1 MRIRTWIA
9 AAAAA
14 LAVISTGAQGQTKSG
29 LGGMSASSYK
39 NINVSSIPESKIK
52 EYAQKAEASGM
63 GLSDVIALAQSKG
76 ASTMQLSQ
84 LKIRLSRYLKDEKS
98 ASTAGTGLEAGAQT
112 ATLSTREL
120 PEDRPQLADTAVF
133 GYSMFNRSG
142 LTFEPTQSLA
152 IGDAYTIGAG
162 DQIAIDIYGATD
174 QTYELMVGTDG
185 TIVVPMVGPIRVGG
199 MTVAD
204 ARNTVVAK
212 LRRIHSDLGGG
223 SKANL
228 RVTSASPVT
237 VSVMGEAHN
246 PGTFTV
252 SSASTLFNVLYLSG
266 GPSID
271 GSYRDIQLIRGGRI
285 IAHLDVYDFLLN
297 GKNDVNPSLA
307 NGDIVMIPTYA
318 KRIEVKGEFKRNGL
332 FEAKEGETVADII
345 RYAGGF
351 TPAAQSDHIG
361 VYRIGKYT
369 TEYKDV
375 TDPGAELL
383 CNGDKIE
390 CGAKNTD
397 RVDNTVKIEGAVF
410 APGIFEY
417 SEGLTLKELIEKAGG
432 LTENAFL
439 SRGVI
444 TRYKED
450 YTLESVN
457 FNVLDASNG
466 SADVSIKANDVVTI
480 ASIDDMREKPEV
492 AIYGNVANEGKYDYR
507 ENLTLGDLIVLA
519 GGMKEYTALPN
530 VEIVRRVDS
539 KDLDDSSKDTRTMET
554 VSITP
559 DLSLDGEGNNF
570 KLEPFDAVYIRQYAA
585 AAKDISVYVDG
596 EVWTPGLYALS
607 KAGTRVSELMSR
619 CGGFSVN
626 ADRSGA
632 RLYRR
637 LTMSDEER
645 EIRLRLSALK
655 GDTATY
661 YLKNKVEQYEFV
673 SFDLEKALSNP
684 NSDDDLILCDGD
696 RIEIPQ
702 KSQTVRVTGIVQN
715 PMNMKWVDGMRA
727 DDYIDAVGGFAANA
741 FKRKT
746 YVVNPNGESKRVR
759 HFLFV
764 RRYPEVKP
772 GSEIVVPA
780 RPERNISTLTTFVG
794 LGSTLVS
801 IAIAVVALTK

>member
-63 GLSDVIALAQSKG
+63 GLSDVIALAKSKG
-76 ASTMQLSQ
+76 ASEMQLSQ
-84 LKIRLSRYLKDEKS
+84 LKIRLSRYLKDENT
-98 ASTAGTGLEAGAQT
+98 STANTSQESGIQT

-120 PEDRPQLADTAVF
+120 PEATPQLADTAVF

-152 IGDAYTIGAG
+152 IGEAYTIGAG

-174 QTYELMVGTDG
+174 QTYELTVGTDG

-237 VSVMGEAHN
+237 VSVMGEAHT

-266 GPSID
+266 GPNIN

-285 IAHLDVYDFLLN
+285 IAHLDIYDFLLN

-307 NGDIVMIPTYA
+307 NGDMVMIPTYA
-318 KRIEVKGEFKRNGL
+318 KRIKVTGEFKRNGL

-375 TDPGAELL
+375 TDPAAEPL
-383 CNGDKIE
+383 CNGDRIE
-390 CGAKNTD
+390 CGAKDTA

-410 APGIFEY
+410 APGVFEY

-444 TRYKED
+444 TRYKDD
-450 YTLESVN
+450 YTLEAVN

-466 SADVSIKANDVVTI
+466 SADVSLKSNDVVTI
-480 ASIDDMREKPEV
+480 ASIDDMREKPV
-492 AIYGNVANEGKYDYR
+492 VSIYGNVANEGSYDYR
-507 ENLTLGDLIVLA
+507 DNLTLGDLIVLA
-519 GGMKEYTALPN
+519 GGMGEYTALPN
-530 VEIVRRVDS
+530 VEIVRRVATE
-539 KDLDDSSKDTRTMET
+539 DLDDSSKETRTMTT

-585 AAKDISVYVDG
+585 AAKDISVTVDG
-596 EVWTPGLYALS
+596 AVWTPGLYALS
-607 KAGTRVSELMSR
+607 KTGTRVSELISR
-619 CGGFSVN
+619 CGGFSVD
-626 ADRSGA
+626 ADRQGA
-632 RLYRR
+632 RLFRR

-645 EIRLRLSALK
+645 EVRLRLSALK
-655 GDTATY
+655 GDTATF
-661 YLKNKVEQYEFV
+661 YLKNNVEQYEFV
-673 SFDLEKALSNP
+673 SFDLEKALANP
-684 NSDDDLILCDGD
+684 YSDDDLILQDGD
-696 RIEIPQ
+696 RIEIPE
-702 KSQTVRVTGIVQN
+702 KSQTVRVAGLVQN
-715 PMNMKWVDGMRA
+715 PMNVKWAEGKRA
-727 DDYIDAVGGFAANA
+727 KHYIDAVGGFAANA

-746 YVVNPNGESKRVR
+746 YVVYPNGESKRVR

-764 RRYPEVKP
+764 RIYPKVMPGAEV
-772 GSEIVVPA
+772 IVPVK
-780 RPERNISTLTTFVG
+780 PERNISTMTTFVG

>member
-1 MRIRTWIA
+1 MRIRTLIA
-9 AAAAA
+9 ATMVAIA
-14 LAVISTGAQGQTKSG
+14 LAPTGTQGQTKSG
-29 LGGMSASSYK
+29 LGGISASSYK
-39 NINVSSIPESKIK
+39 NINISSIPESKIK

-63 GLSDVIALAQSKG
+63 GLSDVLKLAKSKG
-76 ASTMQLSQ
+76 ANDMQLNQ
-84 LKIRLSRYLKDEKS
+84 LKMRLSRYLKDDKNS
-98 ASTAGTGLEAGAQT
+98 SSSTKLQAANEQT
-112 ATLSTREL
+112 ALSTRDL
-120 PEDRPQLADTAVF
+120 PEATPQPADTAVF

-174 QTYELMVGTDG
+174 QTYELTVGTDG

-237 VSVMGEAHN
+237 VSVMGEAHI

-266 GPSID
+266 GPNIN

-285 IAHLDVYDFLLN
+285 IAHLDIYDFLLN

-307 NGDIVMIPTYA
+307 NGDMVMIPTYA
-318 KRIEVKGEFKRNGL
+318 KRIKVTGEFKRNGL

-375 TDPGAELL
+375 TDPAAEPL
-383 CNGDKIE
+383 CNGDRIE
-390 CGAKNTD
+390 CGAKDTA
-397 RVDNTVKIEGAVF
+397 RVDNSVKIEGAVF
-410 APGIFEY
+410 APGVFEY
-417 SEGLTLKELIEKAGG
+417 SEGLTLKDLIEKAGG

-444 TRYKED
+444 TRYKDD
-450 YTLESVN
+450 YTLEAVN

-466 SADVSIKANDVVTI
+466 SADVSLKSNDVVTI
-480 ASIDDMREKPEV
+480 ASIDDMREKPV
-492 AIYGNVANEGKYDYR
+492 VSIYGNVANEGTYDYR
-507 ENLTLGDLIVLA
+507 DNLTLGDLIVLA
-519 GGMKEYTALPN
+519 GGMGEYTALPN
-530 VEIVRRVDS
+530 VEIVRRVASD
-539 KDLDDSSKDTRTMET
+539 DLTDPSKDTRTMTT

-559 DLSLDGEGNNF
+559 DLSLDGAGNNF
-570 KLEPFDAVYIRQYAA
+570 KLEPFDAVYVRQYAA
-585 AAKDISVYVDG
+585 AAKDITVYVDG
-596 EVWTPGLYALS
+596 AVWTPGLYALN
-607 KAGTRVSELMSR
+607 KTDMRVSEIMGR
-619 CGGFSVN
+619 CGGFTAN
-626 ADRSGA
+626 ANQQGA
-632 RLYRR
+632 RLLRR
-637 LTMSDEER
+637 LKMSDEER

-661 YLKNKVEQYEFV
+661 YLRNNVEPYEFV
-673 SFDLEKALSNP
+673 AFDLEKALANP
-684 NSDDDLILCDGD
+684 YSDDDLILHNGD
-696 RIEIPQ
+696 RIEIPER
-702 KSQTVRVTGIVQN
+702 SQTVRVAGLVQN
-715 PMNMKWVDGMRA
+715 PMNVKWAEEKRVNH
-727 DDYIDAVGGFAANA
+727 YIDAVGGFAANA

-746 YVVNPNGESKRVR
+746 YVVYPNGESERVR

-764 RRYPEVKP
+764 RIYPKVKP
-772 GSEIVVPA
+772 GSEVIVPVK
-780 RPERNISTLTTFVG
+780 PERNLSTMTTFVG

>member
-1 MRIRTWIA
+1 MRIRMWIA

-14 LAVISTGAQGQTKSG
+14 LAVISTGAQGQN
-29 LGGMSASSYK
+29 LNGMSASSYK
-39 NINVSSIPESKIK
+39 NVNVSTIPESKIK
-52 EYAQKAEASGM
+52 EYAKKAEASGM
-63 GLSDVIALAQSKG
+63 GLSDVISLAKSKG
-76 ASTMQLSQ
+76 ASDMQLKQ
-84 LKIRLSRYLKDEKS
+84 LQMRLSRYLKDNK
-98 ASTAGTGLEAGAQT
+98 AVQTGNDQVGYVRT
-112 ATLSTREL
+112 ATLSTREIPKSAPL
-120 PEDRPQLADTAVF
+120 PADTAVF

-142 LTFEPTQSLA
+142 LTFEPTQNLA
-152 IGDAYTIGAG
+152 IGDTYTIGAG

-174 QTYELMVGTDG
+174 QTYELTVSTDG
-185 TIVVPMVGPIRVGG
+185 TILVPMVGPIRVGG

-237 VSVMGEAHN
+237 VSVMGEAHS

-266 GPSID
+266 GPNIN

-285 IAHLDVYDFLLN
+285 IAHLDIYDFLLN

-318 KRIEVKGEFKRNGL
+318 KRITVTGEFKRNGL

-351 TPAAQSDHIG
+351 KPAAMTDHIG

-375 TDPGAELL
+375 TDPAAEQL
-383 CNGDKIE
+383 CNGDRIN
-390 CGAKNTD
+390 CGAKNTA
-397 RVDNTVKIEGAVF
+397 RVDNSVKIEGAVF
-410 APGIFEY
+410 APGMFEY
-417 SEGLTLKELIEKAGG
+417 SEGLTLKGLIEKAGG

-466 SADVSIKANDVVTI
+466 SADMSLKANDVVTI

-492 AIYGNVANEGKYDYR
+492 SIFGNVANEGRYEYR

-519 GGMKEYTALPN
+519 GGMREYTALPS
-530 VEIVRRVDS
+530 VEIVRRVAS
-539 KDLDDSSKDTRTMET
+539 SDLSSASEETRTMTT
-554 VSITP
+554 VAITP
-559 DLSLDGEGNNF
+559 DLSLTGDGNNF

-585 AAKDISVYVDG
+585 AATDVSVYVSG
-596 EVWTPGLYALS
+596 AVWTPGLYALP
-607 KAGTRVSELMSR
+607 KTGTRVSELMKR
-619 CGGFSVN
+619 CGGFA
-626 ADRSGA
+626 ADADQGGA
-632 RLYRR
+632 RLFRR
-637 LTMSDEER
+637 QKISDEER
-645 EIRLRLSALK
+645 QIRLRQCALK
-655 GDTATY
+655 GDTATF
-661 YLKNKVEQYEFV
+661 YLRSGLTPYEFV
-673 SFDLEKALSNP
+673 SLDLEKALANP
-684 NSDDDLILCDGD
+684 YSDYDIILQDND
-696 RIEIPQ
+696 MIEIPE
-702 KSQTVRVTGIVQN
+702 KSQTVKVSGLVQN
-715 PMNMKWVDGMRA
+715 PMSVKWEEGMRA
-727 DDYIDAVGGFAANA
+727 DDYIGAVGGFAANA

-746 YVVNPNGESKRVR
+746 YVVYPNGESKRVR

-772 GSEIVVPA
+772 GAEVIVPVK
-780 RPERNISTLTTFVG
+780 PERNLSTMTTFVG

-801 IAIAVVALTK
+801 IAIAIVALTK

>member
-1 MRIRTWIA
+1 MRIRTLIA
-9 AAAAA
+9 VTMAAF
-14 LAVISTGAQGQTKSG
+14 AVASTGVQGQTKSG
-29 LGGMSASSYK
+29 LGGISGSSYK
-39 NINVSSIPESKIK
+39 NVNISSIPESKIK
-52 EYAQKAEASGM
+52 EYARKAEASGM
-63 GLSDVIALAQSKG
+63 RLSDVIALAKSKG
-76 ASTMQLSQ
+76 ASEMQLNQ
-84 LKIRLSRYLKDEKS
+84 LKTRLSRYLKDEKS
-98 ASTAGTGLEAGAQT
+98 TTTATSQETYAQT
-112 ATLSTREL
+112 ALSTRDL
-120 PEDRPQLADTAVF
+120 PAATPLLADTAVF
-133 GYSMFNRSG
+133 GYYMFNRSG

-174 QTYELMVGTDG
+174 QTYELTVGTDG

-237 VSVMGEAHN
+237 VSVMGEAHT

-266 GPSID
+266 GPNIN

-318 KRIEVKGEFKRNGL
+318 KRIKVTGEFKRNGL
-332 FEAKEGETVADII
+332 FEAKEGETVADIV

-375 TDPGAELL
+375 TDPAAELL
-383 CNGDKIE
+383 CNGDRIE
-390 CGAKNTD
+390 CGAKDTA
-397 RVDNTVKIEGAVF
+397 RVDNSVKIEGAVF
-410 APGIFEY
+410 APGVFEY
-417 SEGLTLKELIEKAGG
+417 TEGLTLKGLIEKAGG

-444 TRYKED
+444 TRYKDD
-450 YTLESVN
+450 YTLEAVN

-466 SADVSIKANDVVTI
+466 SADVNLKSNDVVTI
-480 ASIDDMREKPEV
+480 ASIDDMREKPV
-492 AIYGNVANEGKYDYR
+492 VSIYGNVANEGSYDYCD
-507 ENLTLGDLIVLA
+507 NLTLGDLIVLA
-519 GGMKEYTALPN
+519 GGMGEYTALPN
-530 VEIVRRVDS
+530 VEIVRRVATE
-539 KDLDDSSKDTRTMET
+539 DLDDSSKETRTMAT

-585 AAKDISVYVDG
+585 AAKDISVTVDG
-596 EVWTPGLYALS
+596 AVWTPGLYALS
-607 KAGTRVSELMSR
+607 KTGTRVSELMSR
-619 CGGFSVN
+619 CGGFSVD
-626 ADRSGA
+626 ADRQGA
-632 RLYRR
+632 RLFRR

-645 EIRLRLSALK
+645 EVRLRLSALK
-655 GDTATY
+655 GDTATF
-661 YLKNKVEQYEFV
+661 YLRNNVEQYEFV
-673 SFDLEKALSNP
+673 SFDLEKALANP
-684 NSDDDLILCDGD
+684 YSDDDLILQDGD
-696 RIEIPQ
+696 RIEIPE
-702 KSQTVRVTGIVQN
+702 KSQTVRVTGLVQN
-715 PMNMKWVDGMRA
+715 PMNVKWAEGKRA
-727 DDYIDAVGGFAANA
+727 NHYIDAVGGFAANA

-746 YVVNPNGESKRVR
+746 YVVYPNGESKAVR

-764 RRYPEVKP
+764 RIYPKVKP
-772 GSEIVVPA
+772 GAEVIVPVK
-780 RPERNISTLTTFVG
+780 PERNLSTMTTFVG